1 MVVSALV
8 SFNSYSQPPLFKS
21 PAYINHYSEEAV
33 NQMIEYKIPASV
45 IIAQAIF
52 ESNCGTSYLA
62 KKSNN
67 HFGIKCHT
75 GWIGD
80 TIVKTDD
87 SLNECFRR
95 YENVEE
101 SYTDHSKFLKSR
113 LRYAGLFKLSVLDY
127 KGWCIGLKACGYAT
141 YPTYA
146 EQLIKIIE
154 ENKLTE
160 IDKADKIKTGT
171 VYLNKD
177 KGIVP
182 GKLLAKE
189 GIKKEFISSEALF
202 IDEKYGLIQSLELII
217 ISENDEDVVKQ

>member
-1 MVVSALV
+1 MIKANPPITFNNQCRRLILMVVSALV
-8 SFNSYSQPPLFKS
+8 SFNSYSQPPLYKS

-52 ESNCGTSYLA
+52 ESNCGTSDLA

-67 HFGIKCHT
+67 HFGIKCHV
-75 GWIGD
+75 GWSGD

-101 SYTDHSKFLKSR
+101 SYTDHSKFLRSR

-127 KGWCIGLKACGYAT
+127 KGWCIGLKASGYAT

-154 ENKLTE
+154 D
-160 IDKADKIKTGT
+160 I
-171 VYLNKD
+171 
-177 KGIVP
+177 GIVP

-189 GIKKEFISSEALF
+189 INKKEFISSEALF
-202 IDEKYGLIQSLELII
+202 IDEKYALIQSLEMIV
-217 ISENDEDVVKQ
+217 ISENDDDVVKQ